1 MNPAAN
7 PTGGGEPVRFVHG
20 IRAAQLHSDRMGRNV
35 SPNEDPKDVLTPEQ
49 YAALVAACTLS
60 DSGVPET
67 FEEMPFFPVEAAGA
81 AEPITVEDDAAW
93 RAANGVRTDP
103 SADYVHAV
111 RRKADIAKN
120 RADRAARTTG
130 AGDPAVRRAKVTW
143 AVDIEPEPVVWAW
156 VDESQGAIEG
166 AEGANLRNLAP
177 SAPSAAP
184 SRNSGRIPA
193 GSLSIAAGREG
204 TGKSSFGIWLAAQI
218 TRGTLPGSFYGTP
231 RPVFYVAV
239 EDSWKHTL
247 VPRLMAAGADLSKV
261 GRFEVVMSTDDAVML
276 SLPSDNDLLQTEI
289 VSNGVALVVIDP
301 LMSVIGET
309 IDTHRTRE
317 VRTALDP
324 LVKIADH
331 TGAVVLGIAHFNK
344 SAGTDASQ
352 LITGSGAFKDVP
364 RSVFG
369 FARDGDDRV
378 MSQTKNSLGRDDL
391 PSLAYR
397 IDEAVVPTRKGDAV
411 TGVLVWLGESD
422 VSVRDILRVAA
433 APDREPG
440 ADRPP
445 AQRFVLKYIAENK
458 DENGEVPAAEVIE
471 KGVAAGFTENE
482 IKHARS
488 RCRTPKITSR
498 KAGTGSGWVWSAE
511 DPLEFD
517 A

>member
-7 PTGGGEPVRFVHG
+7 PTGDATPAKYVPNLLAAELLKVDPV
-20 IRAAQLHSDRMGRNV
+20 N
-35 SPNEDPKDVLTPEQ
+35 PP
-49 YAALVAACTLS
+49 AALVIESARQFGDQDHGLLVAESLVKYLGRVITAAEVDAWEREHGIPDALRAAT
-60 DSGVPET
+60 
-67 FEEMPFFPVEAAGA
+67 VEAQHEA
-81 AEPITVEDDAAW
+81 ARERDERTAAKNKAA
-93 RAANGVRTDP
+93 REQAETKARRRAEEAANRM
-103 SADYVHAV
+103 
-111 RRKADIAKN
+111 
-120 RADRAARTTG
+120 
-130 AGDPAVRRAKVTW
+130 VRRAKVTW

-156 VDESQGAIEG
+156 VDESQGATEG
-166 AEGANLRNLAP
+166 AEGANLRNLAPSAP

-218 TRGTLPGSFYGTP
+218 TRGTLPGSFYGAP

-276 SLPSDNDLLQTEI
+276 SLPSDNDLLQAEI
-289 VSNGVALVVIDP
+289 VGNGVALVVIDP

-324 LVKIADH
+324 LVKIADQ

-369 FARDGDDRV
+369 FARDGDERV

-391 PSLAYR
+391 PSLSYR

-422 VSVRDILRVAA
+422 VSVRDILRDAA

-488 RCRTPKITSR
+488 RCCTPKITSR